1 MPLNILQL
9 PNDKLTSICISY
21 QPRMKGCGG
30 GGGYFKPPPPTFLF
44 THDKMFQGSGCWPSG
59 RHRIIFLCS
68 EKFLIWKNPKFP
80 KDGFL
85 AAKKHK
91 KLQES
96 CEDVAFS

>member
-21 QPRMKGCGG
+21 QPRMKGGG
-30 GGGYFKPPPPTFLF
+30 GGGGGGF
-44 THDKMFQGSGCWPSG
+44 TYNKMFQGSGCWPSG

-68 EKFLIWKNPKFP
+68 EKFLIWKNPKFL

-85 AAKKHK
+85 AAKKHN
-91 KLQES
+91 KLQER